1 MARRDE
7 FDDEGIFDRLLKRK
21 DNVELPLGLRRIF
34 IGGGILL
41 LLIGLVTV
49 LFSALSGSGGSD
61 GQAVPLI
68 RADNAPLRVKPEE
81 PGGMAVPNKDSTIF
95 NTLKG
100 DREEGGVEN
109 LLDDGGDTASVARE
123 EVASKVEKK
132 TEPLVD
138 VELEAEAP
146 KADEKSVA
154 SVIDTLKEE
163 NKPQVAAPAVE
174 VVKEEPPKMEL
185 PKAAMPKADP
195 IKTEQ
200 VKIDTPKPASS
211 GGATYIQLAAVK
223 SEAEA
228 NTQWSKFKAK
238 NPELASLSLKVQKA
252 DLGAKGIFYR
262 IQAGPLTADAAT
274 STCAAVKSRG
284 GNCIIVK

>member
-7 FDDEGIFDRLLKRK
+7 FDDETFFDKVLKRK
-21 DNVELPLGLRRIF
+21 DKTELPQGLRRLF

-41 LLIGLVTV
+41 LLIALVTV
-49 LFSALSGSGGSD
+49 LFSALSSGDSRE

-68 RADNAPLRVKPEE
+68 RADNAPLRIKPED

-95 NTLKG
+95 ETLKRG
-100 DREEGGVEN
+100 NETRGVEN
-109 LLDDGGDTASVARE
+109 LLEDGGDTASVARE

-138 VELEAEAP
+138 VELEAETP
-146 KADEKSVA
+146 EQEKKSVA
-154 SVIDTLKEE
+154 SVIDALKDE
-163 NKPQVAAPAVE
+163 NKPQAAPIVE
-174 VVKEEPPKMEL
+174 VVKEEPPKAEL
-185 PKAAMPKADP
+185 AKPDMPKADP

-200 VKIDTPKPASS
+200 TKIDNPKPASPA
-211 GGATYIQLAAVK
+211 GTTYIQLAAVK

-228 NTQWSKFKAK
+228 STQWARFKAK
-238 NPELASLSLKVQKA
+238 NPELSGLSLKVQKA

-262 IQAGPLTADAAT
+262 IQAGPLTADAAI

-284 GNCIIVK
+284 GNCIIAK